1 MGSELINY
9 LAWMS
14 FRLGFNGDLALALY
28 ASEPATADA
37 QRAPNHKQETLRNN
51 VKINDMVSGERA
63 EINRCQIF
71 YQCLRVCAL
80 ESKTGV
86 SPSLLQ
92 CPSRKREEMLQR

>member
-37 QRAPNHKQETLRNN
+37 QRLYYYK
-51 VKINDMVSGERA
+51 
-63 EINRCQIF
+63 
-71 YQCLRVCAL
+71 
-80 ESKTGV
+80 ES
-86 SPSLLQ
+86 
-92 CPSRKREEMLQR
+92 